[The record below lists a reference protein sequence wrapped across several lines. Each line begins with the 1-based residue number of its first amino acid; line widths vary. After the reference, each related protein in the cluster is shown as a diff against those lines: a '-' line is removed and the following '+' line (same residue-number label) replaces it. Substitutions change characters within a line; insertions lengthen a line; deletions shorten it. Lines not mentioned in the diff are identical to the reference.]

1 MQVLEKNIKGF
12 NLLELLIVIV
22 IMGFV
27 SAVAYPNLSGWSK
40 ERKARGAAI
49 KIKSLMEKI
58 NAQVQRGNYAFVQVF
73 FIADATN
80 VQVKSRG
87 MKISTLNSKINDG
100 GNVWNA
106 DATSRCN
113 IISDTYWDDDPDEV
127 SPEAA
132 ISDVSKEVDALKEAF
147 ASATNQIQNLTGSLQ
162 AATIAAA
169 TIKIPENFQVNVDEL
184 NNRLASA
191 SVSVSQVQDVYSNI
205 EKSLDGQPEAHR
217 DVVSASDKLVVQL
230 EEMNSLVKQLNEKY
244 SAISKAMGN

>member
-1 MQVLEKNIKGF
+1 MKKKFFIPEKY
-12 NLLELLIVIV
+12 LELVFGLGASVVIIGALLKITHKDFIFSGNTWLTAGLITEAVIFM
-22 IMGFV
+22 IAGLRGY
-27 SAVAYPNLSGWSK
+27 AVTTEDDSG
-40 ERKARGAAI
+40 
-49 KIKSLMEKI
+49 
-58 NAQVQRGNYAFVQVF
+58 
-73 FIADATN
+73 
-80 VQVKSRG
+80 
-87 MKISTLNSKINDG
+87 
-100 GNVWNA
+100 
-106 DATSRCN
+106 
-113 IISDTYWDDDPDEV
+113 EV

-191 SVSVSQVQDVYSNI
+191 SVSVSQVQDVYNNI

-230 EEMNSLVKQLNEKY
+230 EEMNSLVRQLNEKY

>member
-1 MQVLEKNIKGF
+1 MKKKFFIPEKY
-12 NLLELLIVIV
+12 LELIFGLGASVVIIGALLKITHKDFIFSGNTWLTAGLITEAVIFM
-22 IMGFV
+22 IAGLRGY
-27 SAVAYPNLSGWSK
+27 AVTNEDDNL
-40 ERKARGAAI
+40 E
-49 KIKSLMEKI
+49 
-58 NAQVQRGNYAFVQVF
+58 
-73 FIADATN
+73 D
-80 VQVKSRG
+80 
-87 MKISTLNSKINDG
+87 
-100 GNVWNA
+100 
-106 DATSRCN
+106 
-113 IISDTYWDDDPDEV
+113 

-191 SVSVSQVQDVYSNI
+191 SVSVSQVQDVYNNI

-217 DVVSASDKLVVQL
+217 DVVSASDNLVVQL

>member
-1 MQVLEKNIKGF
+1 MKKKFFIPEKY
-12 NLLELLIVIV
+12 LELIFGLGASVVIIGALLKITHKDFIFSGNTWLTAGLITEAVIFM
-22 IMGFV
+22 IAGLRGY
-27 SAVAYPNLSGWSK
+27 AVTT
-40 ERKARGAAI
+40 E
-49 KIKSLMEKI
+49 
-58 NAQVQRGNYAFVQVF
+58 
-73 FIADATN
+73 D
-80 VQVKSRG
+80 
-87 MKISTLNSKINDG
+87 DG
-100 GNVWNA
+100 
-106 DATSRCN
+106 
-113 IISDTYWDDDPDEV
+113 PDET

-191 SVSVSQVQDVYSNI
+191 SVSVSQVQDVYNNI

>member
-1 MQVLEKNIKGF
+1 MKKKFFIPEKY
-12 NLLELLIVIV
+12 LELIFGLGASVVIIGALLKITHKDFIFSGNTWLSAGLITEAVIFM
-22 IMGFV
+22 IAGFRGY
-27 SAVAYPNLSGWSK
+27 AVTT
-40 ERKARGAAI
+40 E
-49 KIKSLMEKI
+49 
-58 NAQVQRGNYAFVQVF
+58 
-73 FIADATN
+73 
-80 VQVKSRG
+80 
-87 MKISTLNSKINDG
+87 
-100 GNVWNA
+100 
-106 DATSRCN
+106 
-113 IISDTYWDDDPDEV
+113 DDDPDEV

>member
-1 MQVLEKNIKGF
+1 MKKKFFIPEKY
-12 NLLELLIVIV
+12 LELIFGLGASVVIIGALLKITHKDFIFSGNTWLTAGLITEAVIFM
-22 IMGFV
+22 IAGLRGY
-27 SAVAYPNLSGWSK
+27 AVTNEDDNLG
-40 ERKARGAAI
+40 
-49 KIKSLMEKI
+49 
-58 NAQVQRGNYAFVQVF
+58 
-73 FIADATN
+73 D
-80 VQVKSRG
+80 
-87 MKISTLNSKINDG
+87 
-100 GNVWNA
+100 
-106 DATSRCN
+106 
-113 IISDTYWDDDPDEV
+113 

-191 SVSVSQVQDVYSNI
+191 SVSVSQVQDVYNNI
-205 EKSLDGQPEAHR
+205 ERSLDGQPEAHR

>member
-1 MQVLEKNIKGF
+1 MKKKFFIPEKY
-12 NLLELLIVIV
+12 LELVFGLGASVVIIGALLKITHKDFIFSGNTWLTAGLITEAVIFM
-22 IMGFV
+22 IAGLRGY
-27 SAVAYPNLSGWSK
+27 AVTNEDDNLG
-40 ERKARGAAI
+40 
-49 KIKSLMEKI
+49 
-58 NAQVQRGNYAFVQVF
+58 
-73 FIADATN
+73 D
-80 VQVKSRG
+80 
-87 MKISTLNSKINDG
+87 
-100 GNVWNA
+100 
-106 DATSRCN
+106 
-113 IISDTYWDDDPDEV
+113 

-191 SVSVSQVQDVYSNI
+191 SVSVSQVQDVYNNI

>member
-1 MQVLEKNIKGF
+1 MKKKFFIPEKY
-12 NLLELLIVIV
+12 LELIFGLGASVVIIGALLKITHKDFIFSGNTWLTAGLITEAVIFM
-22 IMGFV
+22 IAGF
-27 SAVAYPNLSGWSK
+27 
-40 ERKARGAAI
+40 RGYAI
-49 KIKSLMEKI
+49 TTE
-58 NAQVQRGNYAFVQVF
+58 
-73 FIADATN
+73 
-80 VQVKSRG
+80 
-87 MKISTLNSKINDG
+87 
-100 GNVWNA
+100 
-106 DATSRCN
+106 
-113 IISDTYWDDDPDEV
+113 DDDPDEV

-147 ASATNQIQNLTGSLQ
+147 ASATSQIQNLTGSLQ

-230 EEMNSLVKQLNEKY
+230 EEMNSLVKKLNEKY

>member
-1 MQVLEKNIKGF
+1 MKKKFFIPEKY
-12 NLLELLIVIV
+12 LELIFGLGASVVIIGALLKITHKDFIFSGNTWLTAGLITEAVIFM
-22 IMGFV
+22 IAGLRGY
-27 SAVAYPNLSGWSK
+27 AVTNEDDNL
-40 ERKARGAAI
+40 
-49 KIKSLMEKI
+49 
-58 NAQVQRGNYAFVQVF
+58 
-73 FIADATN
+73 D
-80 VQVKSRG
+80 
-87 MKISTLNSKINDG
+87 
-100 GNVWNA
+100 
-106 DATSRCN
+106 
-113 IISDTYWDDDPDEV
+113 

-147 ASATNQIQNLTGSLQ
+147 ASATNQIQNLTGTLQ

-191 SVSVSQVQDVYSNI
+191 SVSVSQVQDVYNNI

-217 DVVSASDKLVVQL
+217 YVVSASVKLVVQL

>member
-1 MQVLEKNIKGF
+1 MKKKFFIPEKY
-12 NLLELLIVIV
+12 LELIFGLGASVVIIGALLKITHKDFVFSGNTWLTAGLITEAVIFM
-22 IMGFV
+22 IAGLRGY
-27 SAVAYPNLSGWSK
+27 AVTT
-40 ERKARGAAI
+40 E
-49 KIKSLMEKI
+49 
-58 NAQVQRGNYAFVQVF
+58 
-73 FIADATN
+73 D
-80 VQVKSRG
+80 
-87 MKISTLNSKINDG
+87 DG
-100 GNVWNA
+100 
-106 DATSRCN
+106 
-113 IISDTYWDDDPDEV
+113 PDEV

-205 EKSLDGQPEAHR
+205 EKSLDGQPDAHR

>member
-1 MQVLEKNIKGF
+1 MKKKFFIPEKY
-12 NLLELLIVIV
+12 LELIFGLGASVVIIGALLKITHKDFVFSGNTWLTAGLITEAVIFM
-22 IMGFV
+22 IAGLRGY
-27 SAVAYPNLSGWSK
+27 AVTT
-40 ERKARGAAI
+40 E
-49 KIKSLMEKI
+49 
-58 NAQVQRGNYAFVQVF
+58 
-73 FIADATN
+73 D
-80 VQVKSRG
+80 
-87 MKISTLNSKINDG
+87 DG
-100 GNVWNA
+100 
-106 DATSRCN
+106 S
-113 IISDTYWDDDPDEV
+113 DEV

-147 ASATNQIQNLTGSLQ
+147 VSATNQIQNLTGSLQ

-191 SVSVSQVQDVYSNI
+191 SVSVSQVQDVYNNI

>member
-1 MQVLEKNIKGF
+1 MKKKFFIPEKY
-12 NLLELLIVIV
+12 LELIFGLGASVVIIGALLKITHKDFIFSGNTWLTAGLITEAVIFM
-22 IMGFV
+22 IAGLRGY
-27 SAVAYPNLSGWSK
+27 AVTT
-40 ERKARGAAI
+40 E
-49 KIKSLMEKI
+49 
-58 NAQVQRGNYAFVQVF
+58 
-73 FIADATN
+73 D
-80 VQVKSRG
+80 
-87 MKISTLNSKINDG
+87 DG
-100 GNVWNA
+100 
-106 DATSRCN
+106 
-113 IISDTYWDDDPDEV
+113 PDET

-147 ASATNQIQNLTGSLQ
+147 VSATNQIQNLTGSLQ

-191 SVSVSQVQDVYSNI
+191 SVSVSQVQDVYNNI

>member
-1 MQVLEKNIKGF
+1 MKKKFFIPEKY
-12 NLLELLIVIV
+12 LELIFGLGASVVIIGALLKITHKDFIFSGNTWLTAGLITEAVIFM
-22 IMGFV
+22 IAGLRGY
-27 SAVAYPNLSGWSK
+27 AVTTEDDSG
-40 ERKARGAAI
+40 
-49 KIKSLMEKI
+49 
-58 NAQVQRGNYAFVQVF
+58 
-73 FIADATN
+73 
-80 VQVKSRG
+80 
-87 MKISTLNSKINDG
+87 
-100 GNVWNA
+100 
-106 DATSRCN
+106 
-113 IISDTYWDDDPDEV
+113 EV

-191 SVSVSQVQDVYSNI
+191 SVSVSQVQDVYNNI

-230 EEMNSLVKQLNEKY
+230 EEMNSLVRQLNEKY